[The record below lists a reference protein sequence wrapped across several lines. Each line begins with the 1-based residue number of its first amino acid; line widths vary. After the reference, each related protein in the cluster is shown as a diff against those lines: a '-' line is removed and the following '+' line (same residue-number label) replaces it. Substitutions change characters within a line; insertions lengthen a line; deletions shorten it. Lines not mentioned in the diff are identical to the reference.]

1 MHFLIIIAASS
12 CLCLPFPQKPILER
26 TSCLPPLISQKETEQ
41 PVPGLNRLASF
52 MPEKALARR

>member
-1 MHFLIIIAASS
+1 MKVRL
-12 CLCLPFPQKPILER
+12 LQKGG
-26 TSCLPPLISQKETEQ
+26 TSCLLPLISQKETEQ

>member
-1 MHFLIIIAASS
+1 MKVPL
-12 CLCLPFPQKPILER
+12 LQKGG

-52 MPEKALARR
+52 MPEKALTTR

>member
-1 MHFLIIIAASS
+1 MKVPL
-12 CLCLPFPQKPILER
+12 LQKGG
-26 TSCLPPLISQKETEQ
+26 TSCLPSLISQKETEQ